1 MSSYYLFHDDRK
13 CISCRACQ
21 VQCKVNKGLG
31 VGPKTNQII
40 EVGPEK
46 VDGRPRAAYV
56 FMSCFHCEKPW
67 CLAACPSGAI
77 QKRSSDGIIF
87 IDPELCVGCK
97 SCVIACPWSAPQ
109 WDLKKGIAVKC
120 DYCKD
125 RVDAGMKPACVTAC
139 PTDCLIFD
147 TADHIPD
154 AKRVRFARD
163 IYSHKSI
170 K

>member
-1 MSSYYLFHDDRK
+1 MSHYYLFHDDKK

-21 VQCKVNKGLG
+21 VQCKINKGLG
-31 VGPKTNQII
+31 VGPKPNQIV
-40 EVGPEK
+40 EVGPVK
-46 VDGRPRAAYV
+46 YDGRPKATYV

-77 QKRSSDGIIF
+77 QKRSADGIIF
-87 IDPELCVGCK
+87 IDQELCVGCK
-97 SCVIACPWSAPQ
+97 SCIIACPWSAPQ
-109 WDLKKGIAVKC
+109 WDITKGIAVKC

-125 RVDAGMKPACVTAC
+125 RIDEGLKPACVTAC

-147 TADHIPD
+147 KADHIPD
-154 AKRVRFARD
+154 AKRLRYAKD
-163 IYSHKSI
+163 IFSGKTT